1 MNKITGA
8 CIYLSVYCLYMLVD
22 EKLPATDC
30 TTPCIYCFSSCF
42 SYYPK
47 HAIMS
52 TPTTGQLRAFAT
64 IPVLTGSLSL
74 AGFIIIICMIS
85 RSHLR
90 FTTTFHRIMLGV
102 ASSDV
107 LQSLW
112 LGLSSIPVPKETGL
126 MYAIGNQNTC
136 NIQGFVGLLGSISVT
151 FYFCGLS
158 GFYLLVIKFGISD
171 EHVKKYYE
179 PIVHFVSIGSGIIGA
194 IFVSIHHG
202 GFYSSGNTC

>member
-90 FTTTFHRIMLGV
+90 FTTTFRRIMLGV

-112 LGLSSIPVPKETGL
+112 LGLSSI
-126 MYAIGNQNTC
+126 
-136 NIQGFVGLLGSISVT
+136 
-151 FYFCGLS
+151 
-158 GFYLLVIKFGISD
+158 LVIKFGISD